1 MTATPARIGFILN
14 EYRRVIAERPDVK
27 ARHGALARESE
38 DPIPTFFDDPAHAE
52 LMAEERADLLSAER
66 KRLTFQTNDALFAF
80 DVNFHDRVPVV
91 QATDLERRIDR
102 PALVAEITFD
112 LGKDSAS
119 YLVWG

>member
-14 EYRRVIAERPDVK
+14 QYRRVIAERPDMK

-38 DPIPTFFDDPAHAE
+38 DPIETDFDDLAHAE

-66 KRLTFQTNDALFAF
+66 LRLSFNTNDALAAF
-80 DVNFHDRVPVV
+80 DMNYHGGVPVV
-91 QATDLERRIDR
+91 QMVDTQRRIDR
-102 PALVAEITFD
+102 PGLIAEITFD
-112 LGKDSAS
+112 LGNDSAA